1 MKMNGIKLDSDQH
14 QARYNEESNAKN
26 ILVVSSCVF
35 TAHGLASLCS
45 NNPEW
50 QVTFWNPANDT
61 KTSINLNSKP
71 DLIIAETACFDQC
84 VMKSLLKHRNLS
96 DKVILLTESYNNGMQ
111 NYKTMRGVTYISD
124 KRITIDA
131 LENLISKALSYY
143 TVEGDLNPGKH
154 QRARLSEYEVLLSLL
169 NGEKPDNIAQKMGI
183 TYNAVSRYKL
193 LALKRA
199 GAKSINEIITGKHTI
214 FVSDFFKSL
223 SIT

>member
-1 MKMNGIKLDSDQH
+1 MKMNGIKTDSDQH
-14 QARYNEESNAKN
+14 LARYNEGTNIKN
-26 ILVVSSCVF
+26 ILVVSVCIF
-35 TAHGLASLCS
+35 TTHGLASLCS

-50 QVTFWNPANDT
+50 QVTFWNPGVDT
-61 KTSINLNSKP
+61 KACVNLNSKP

-84 VMKSLLKHRNLS
+84 VMKCLLRDRNLS

-111 NYKTMRGVTYISD
+111 NFKTMRGVTYISD
-124 KRITIDA
+124 KSITVDA

-143 TVEGDLNPGKH
+143 TVDGDLNPGKH

-169 NGEKPDNIAQKMGI
+169 NGEKPGNIAQKMGI

-199 GAKSINEIITGKHTI
+199 GVKSINEIITGKHTL
-214 FVSDFFKSL
+214 FVSNFFKSL
-223 SIT
+223 SIS